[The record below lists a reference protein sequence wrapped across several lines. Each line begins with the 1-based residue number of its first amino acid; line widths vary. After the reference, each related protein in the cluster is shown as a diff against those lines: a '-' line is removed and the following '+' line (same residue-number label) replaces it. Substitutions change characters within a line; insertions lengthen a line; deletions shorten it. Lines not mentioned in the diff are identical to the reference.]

1 MAHKFSQR
9 LSASASFSSMRTLAI
24 DLGTRRVGLALSDE
38 SGRLASPLDVLQ
50 VRDANQALEPV
61 LQIVSRES
69 VERIVVGLPLNMDG
83 TAGPAA
89 RESLRWGNAL
99 QQRCGKPV
107 VYVDERLSSFAAE
120 QTIIDRKRSGEKITR
135 KQRKSRLDALAAA
148 DFLQAF
154 LDDRLPALHE
164 TDLFPNRPE

>member
-1 MAHKFSQR
+1 
-9 LSASASFSSMRTLAI
+9 MRTLAI

-38 SGRLASPLDVLQ
+38 SARLATPLDVLQ

-61 LQIVSRES
+61 LQIVIRES

-89 RESLRWGNAL
+89 RESLRWGKAL

-107 VYVDERLSSFAAE
+107 LYVDERLSSFAAE
-120 QTIIDRKRSGEKITR
+120 QTMIDRKRSGEKITR
-135 KQRKSRLDALAAA
+135 RQRKSRLDALAAA

-154 LDDRLPALHE
+154 LDGRLPALQE
-164 TDLFPNRPE
+164 SDLFPNMPD